1 METPE
6 GESHLVSIQKFLNEN
21 RILNMDIETLV
32 SRGTLAFLQFGNLS
46 AKVSSLEKIVKK
58 LQKQSEE
65 NAHPC
70 KVGLAPFSGRL
81 FATFQSNQSRFAG
94 PIVSLAF
101 LSNYLL
107 ASSAPSTSFVT
118 GHFYQDIRD

>member
-21 RILNMDIETLV
+21 PILNMDIETLV

-65 NAHPC
+65 NAHLLRRI
-70 KVGLAPFSGRL
+70 LAKL
-81 FATFQSNQSRFAG
+81 AG
-94 PIVSLAF
+94 
-101 LSNYLL
+101 
-107 ASSAPSTSFVT
+107 
-118 GHFYQDIRD
+118 

>member
-6 GESHLVSIQKFLNEN
+6 GESNLVSIQKFLKEN
-21 RILNMDIETLV
+21 PILNMDIETLV

-65 NAHPC
+65 NAHLLRRI
-70 KVGLAPFSGRL
+70 LAKM
-81 FATFQSNQSRFAG
+81 A
-94 PIVSLAF
+94 
-101 LSNYLL
+101 
-107 ASSAPSTSFVT
+107 
-118 GHFYQDIRD
+118 

>member
-21 RILNMDIETLV
+21 PILNMDIETLV

-65 NAHPC
+65 NAHLLRRI
-70 KVGLAPFSGRL
+70 LAK
-81 FATFQSNQSRFAG
+81 
-94 PIVSLAF
+94 LA
-101 LSNYLL
+101 
-107 ASSAPSTSFVT
+107 
-118 GHFYQDIRD
+118 

>member
-6 GESHLVSIQKFLNEN
+6 GESNLVSIQKFLKEN
-21 RILNMDIETLV
+21 PILNMDIETLV

-65 NAHPC
+65 NAHLLRRI
-70 KVGLAPFSGRL
+70 LAKM
-81 FATFQSNQSRFAG
+81 
-94 PIVSLAF
+94 V
-101 LSNYLL
+101 
-107 ASSAPSTSFVT
+107 
-118 GHFYQDIRD
+118 